1 MEVSFLQIQRNYK
14 IRFFKKTFYSYF
26 NEKEL
31 EDKNYEDFMK
41 WCYTR
46 QTKKNAG
53 MFCIGI
59 TTTFAKEHLQQADL
73 IIDAY
78 DEIAI
83 DKMFHVEQ

>member
-46 QTKKNAG
+46 QTKYKCNDKNG
-53 MFCIGI
+53 KFNGV
-59 TTTFAKEHLQQADL
+59 F
-73 IIDAY
+73 
-78 DEIAI
+78 
-83 DKMFHVEQ
+83 